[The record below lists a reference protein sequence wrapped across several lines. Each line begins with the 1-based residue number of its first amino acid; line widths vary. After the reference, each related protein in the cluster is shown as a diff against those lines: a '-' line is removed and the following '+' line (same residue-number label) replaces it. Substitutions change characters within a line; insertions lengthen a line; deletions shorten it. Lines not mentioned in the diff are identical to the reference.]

1 MSELAP
7 FMAETEVI
15 KDDDPKEFYPGKTR
29 RITAL
34 IERSPSV
41 TDQLMMHPIGKQVC
55 DAFLHDTCQ
64 SRERQTLN
72 ILEAWVK
79 KTKTKPTVGRLMKAL
94 ESSMA
99 SSDPCTLGGT
109 PLLLQHQAR

>member
-1 MSELAP
+1 MLAP
-7 FMAETEVI
+7 CVFNPE
-15 KDDDPKEFYPGKTR
+15 EFGVQLGYKR
-29 RITAL
+29 R
-34 IERSPSV
+34 
-41 TDQLMMHPIGKQVC
+41 QVC

-94 ESSMA
+94 ESSGVTEEA
-99 SSDPCTLGGT
+99 YKSS
-109 PLLLQHQAR
+109 